1 MKGQG
6 TSKVQNLISPPYE
19 DFSGPYLIKIH
30 IRYTE
35 FSPNTWASDLNKNDP
50 AALKNRAI
58 KTLDKLNQVFNP
70 YKIYFIWK
78 KNDCTPSYAIEKI
91 VSSSGV
97 TVVNIP
103 KSNDAI
109 DIFDEGN
116 RSGGTASGV
125 EGGVPSNYFEVLD
138 SDNGVPAAHLN
149 VLIHEM
155 GHVLGLFH
163 THEDR
168 ICNESTAT
176 GNCSS
181 PLLGKPICNCCGDF
195 ICDTPSS
202 NKIDIK
208 CTTTDH
214 PIDNNYM
221 SYPDKYFD
229 YCRTLFTSEQVRRLW
244 SHLSYQQYNKVVV
257 NGLKPLKILQDVLA
271 QEIITSGTHK
281 VIATTPTTPFG
292 NIIIQGDASLTINA
306 DIKMLPNAIIRVEKK
321 GKLIVNK
328 TITASCEGKM
338 WQGIIIEGNPIESQ
352 DISVLHQGYVKLN
365 RGSRLEFA
373 KKAVALHS
381 ESELNPL
388 VKKGGGG
395 IIIAWGANFIDNE
408 IDVEFGPYKYGN
420 AKNKSSFYA
429 CNFGTTD
436 NYVKYSTKVPI
447 HVKVK
452 EIIQVPFRGS
462 NFLDNRTKVTTLSQ
476 RATGIL
482 AEDATFSVLY
492 STFEKMYYGIDA
504 YGLGTTLNGY
514 VISKNDFKRC
524 VVGARL
530 KEGNTFS
537 VYKNNFYLDDN
548 IASVSADYLG
558 VQIEEKTSSFFFAEN
573 NFIGS
578 LSQNTFGTFYGTMAN
593 TIGSSANKIQ
603 KNRYSSVHIGNLAVG
618 TNADADEGLLYTC
631 NTHMV
636 GFDTD
641 YKIEKGANIRTV
653 QALSGNKPVANFFS
667 NNGQNTIQN
676 DGSKIEYHYYENN
689 AAESPTYSNSFT
701 GSVTLEKNQ
710 TMTSCEVTV
719 PCNPCEV
726 LEQQTFR
733 FAVSKKSKD
742 SLSGIYP
749 QDSLIKKA
757 IVAKQWE
764 MNEAAAF
771 VLQSY
776 AQDTIQLQNDTIIA
790 WYKKLASF
798 DADLL
803 LTRYYFF
810 NYQFDK
816 FEQIWSLIPN
826 KYELNAKQSI
836 DYYAAKELYL
846 LLQPY
851 LEGGQQADNLSQ
863 NLLNILKIYGI
874 KCNYAGAIARALLR
888 KNDII
893 VDATCINHIEQKQQ
907 SYTDFNRNSETT
919 IFPNPAQDIV
929 NIKFEVNEIGCKL
942 VIRNLQGN
950 IINDIDIPPHLLN
963 FEVATNKLAN
973 GIYIFELK
981 YSKEKSSFHKV
992 IILK

>member
-35 FSPNTWASDLNKNDP
+35 FSPDAWATNLDQKDP
-50 AALKNRAI
+50 NALKNRAI
-58 KTLDKLNQVFNP
+58 KTLEKLNQVFNP

-116 RSGGTASGV
+116 RLGGTAAGV
-125 EGGVPSNYFEVLD
+125 EGGVPSNYFEVWD

-168 ICNESTAT
+168 ICNENTAT
-176 GNCSS
+176 SNCGS

-195 ICDTPSS
+195 ICDTPPS

-244 SHLSYQQYNKVVV
+244 AHLSYQQYNKVVV
-257 NGLKPLKILQDVLA
+257 NGQKPLKILQDVLA
-271 QEIITSGTHK
+271 QEIITTGTHK
-281 VIATTPTTPFG
+281 IIATTPTAPLG
-292 NIIIQGDASLTINA
+292 NIIIQADASLTVNA

-338 WQGIIIEGNPIESQ
+338 WQGVIVEGNPLESQ
-352 DISVLHQGYVKLN
+352 DISALRQGYIVLN

-373 KKAVALHS
+373 KKAVMLHN
-381 ESELNPL
+381 ESELNPT
-388 VKKGGGG
+388 VKKGSGG
-395 IIIAWGANFIDNE
+395 ILRASGANFIDNE
-408 IDVEFGPYKYGN
+408 IDVEFGAYKYGN
-420 AKNKSSFYA
+420 ARNQCRFFS

-436 NYVKYSTKVPI
+436 NYKKYSTKAPV
-447 HVKVK
+447 HVKIK
-452 EIIQVPFRGS
+452 EVIQVPFS
-462 NFLDNRTKVTTLSQ
+462 LCNFLDNRTNVSALSQ

-482 AEDATFSVLY
+482 VEDATFSVIY

-504 YGLGTTLNGY
+504 YRMGTTLNSY
-514 VISKNDFKRC
+514 VISKNDFKKC
-524 VVGARL
+524 VVGAKL
-530 KEGNTFS
+530 KDGNTFS
-537 VYKNNFYLDDN
+537 VYKNNFYFSDN
-548 IASVSADYLG
+548 LANVNADHIG
-558 VQIEEKTSSFFFAEN
+558 VQIEGNTSSFFFAEN
-573 NFIGS
+573 NFIGTNS
-578 LSQNTFGTFYGTMAN
+578 SSTFYGTTSEN
-593 TIGSSANKIQ
+593 IGSSANKIQ
-603 KNRYSSVHIGNLAVG
+603 KNKYTDINVGNLAIG
-618 TNADADEGLLYTC
+618 TNADADDGLLYTC
-631 NTHMV
+631 NTHIAN
-636 GFDTD
+636 GESN
-641 YKIEKGANIRTV
+641 YKIESGANIRRI
-653 QALSGNKPVANFFS
+653 QALSGNKPVANLFS
-667 NNGQNTIQN
+667 NVGQHTIQN
-676 DGSKIEYHYYENN
+676 DGSKIEYHYYKNN
-689 AAESPTYSNSFT
+689 PAESPSYGN
-701 GSVTLEKNQ
+701 GYIGDVKLVEELSV
-710 TMTSCEVTV
+710 TSCEVTV
-719 PCNPCEV
+719 PCNPCAE
-726 LEQQTFR
+726 LEQQSSR
-733 FAVSKKSKD
+733 FASSKKTKD
-742 SLSGIYP
+742 SLSVIYP
-749 QDSLIKKA
+749 QDSIIKRE
-757 IVAKQWE
+757 IVEKQWE
-764 MNEAAAF
+764 MNAAAAF

-776 AQDTIQLQNDTIIA
+776 AQDTMPFQNDTIIA

-798 DADLL
+798 DADLQ

-826 KYELNAKQSI
+826 KYELNTKESI

-851 LEGGQQADNLSQ
+851 LENGQQVDNLSQ
-863 NLLNILKIYGI
+863 NLLIILKKYAI
-874 KCNYAGAIARALLR
+874 KCNYAGEIARALLR

-893 VDATCINHIEQKQQ
+893 VEPICINQTEHKQQ
-907 SYTDFNRNSETT
+907 ANPDYLIAINEIRV
-919 IFPNPAQDIV
+919 FPNPANNQI
-929 NIKFEVNEIGCKL
+929 NIKMPSNENGCSVNLRDFSGRLCWAGYIEKRL
-942 VIRNLQGN
+942 TDFQFSTA
-950 IINDIDIPPHLLN
+950 DLN
-963 FEVATNKLAN
+963 N
-973 GIYIFELK
+973 GIYTIEI
-981 YSKEKSSFHKV
+981 KSNANHSTFHKV
-992 IILK
+992 IIIH